1 MATINKDSEEASEKP
16 VNKILNAHRPLQ
28 PCKSAA
34 GRLQDEKYKSTN
46 DMVKSSSELS
56 VNDIMPRRRSR
67 SAPLTLEASIVATE
81 LTRLSD
87 ALATKYTL
95 QKVSVLNRIR
105 RHTLASPSE
114 REHDRRSFHFDYHNY
129 QNLQIEN
136 LTIEEGEETP
146 PEYQRGT
153 SV

>member
-1 MATINKDSEEASEKP
+1 MATVKNGEEEAPKRP
-16 VNKILNAHRPLQ
+16 VHKVLNEHRPLHS
-28 PCKSAA
+28 CKSAA

-46 DMVKSSSELS
+46 DMTRSSSELS
-56 VNDIMPRRRSR
+56 VSDIMPRRRSR

-87 ALATKYTL
+87 ALTTKYTL

-105 RHTLASPSE
+105 RHTLASPNE

-129 QNLQIEN
+129 QHLQIES
-136 LTIEEGEETP
+136 LTIEEEVQ